1 MHLAV
6 PSAAAQAETT
16 LINFNVTEGG
26 LEEALVALVVSRERA
41 DLETAKSQL
50 IVQSAEFVVRL
61 NELENGLLDKLSSAE
76 GDLTENTA
84 LIESLEE
91 SKALADEVR
100 LHALPT
106 GWWLLAVVG
115 WPPHGGNHR
124 HAPNG

>member
-1 MHLAV
+1 MLVAV
-6 PSAAAQAETT
+6 HPGSSPPISECTSLRVLSTAAQAETT
-16 LINFNVTEGG
+16 LVNFNVTEGG

-61 NELENGLLDKLSSAE
+61 NELENGLLEKLSSAE

-100 LHALPT
+100 FHALPT
-106 GWWLLAVVG
+106 G
-115 WPPHGGNHR
+115 
-124 HAPNG
+124 